1 MKKLSVVL
9 LSVMLT
15 LFAAFMCGCVN
26 NDYGRDVYRFSASEL
41 HSGTTITYNGEV
53 VYTAENAEEF
63 AKFIET
69 TAVKGEYGG
78 VLIKKRESVYYG
90 GGKYYAFA
98 YSIYADKLDAL
109 ITVFSGQKGVTRT
122 FYSTSLADA
131 GISTSDQKA
140 LDAYKKKLQN
150 YQNILDTTTGND
162 EYKQQLAD
170 EIFELQLKIAALEEN
185 IAAGTADKEYCMLT
199 VTVNSK
205 ETGCSGCSDVAPI
218 LILLFMPFVGF
229 TAVVVTLAIC
239 LSNSKKEVKRLKDEI
254 EQRKKA
260 YNQDK

>member
-1 MKKLSVVL
+1 MKKFSVVL
-9 LSVMLT
+9 LSVMIALST
-15 LFAAFMCGCVN
+15 ACLLGCSG
-26 NDYGRDVYRFSASEL
+26 DYGNYGYRFSASEL
-41 HSGTTITYNGEV
+41 HSGATITYNGEA
-53 VYTAENAEEF
+53 VYTAKKAKEF
-63 AKFIET
+63 VEFIET
-69 TAVKGEYGG
+69 TIVKEEYGG
-78 VLIKKRESVYYG
+78 VLVNRKEDTRYNG
-90 GGKYYAFA
+90 DKYYALA
-98 YSIYADKLDAL
+98 YSINADKLDAL
-109 ITVFSGQKGVTRT
+109 ITVFSEQKGVTKT
-122 FYSTSLADA
+122 FYSKSLADA
-131 GISTSDQKA
+131 GSSTSDQKT

-170 EIFELQLKIAALEEN
+170 VIFELQLKIAALEEN

-218 LILLFMPFVGF
+218 LILLFMPFVCF

-239 LSNSKKEVKRLKDEI
+239 LSNSRKEVKRLKDEI